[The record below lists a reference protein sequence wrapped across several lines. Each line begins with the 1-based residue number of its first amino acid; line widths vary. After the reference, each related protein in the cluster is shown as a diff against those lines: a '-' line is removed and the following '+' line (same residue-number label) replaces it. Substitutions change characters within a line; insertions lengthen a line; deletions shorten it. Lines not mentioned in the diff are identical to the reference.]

1 MVFVKDR
8 AHTIREFGVKKLPV
22 NKYLSIIIANSFVI
36 QNLIQVYKVEWV
48 FGNLLPKL
56 QEALKQENGYLF
68 RITALYCLQ
77 VVNYSFIEKFF
88 GTYIC
93 FFKDI

>member
-1 MVFVKDR
+1 MAFVKDR

-22 NKYLSIIIANSFVI
+22 NKYVSIIIAYSSSI

-77 VVNYSFIEKFF
+77 VNICSQLLIIYNLYSLFEN
-88 GTYIC
+88 
-93 FFKDI
+93 